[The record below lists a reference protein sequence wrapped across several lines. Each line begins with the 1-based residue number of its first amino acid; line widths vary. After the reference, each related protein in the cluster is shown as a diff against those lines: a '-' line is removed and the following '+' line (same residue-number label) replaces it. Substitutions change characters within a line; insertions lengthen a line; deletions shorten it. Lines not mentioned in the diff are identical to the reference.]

1 MLLGYPI
8 ACLDEPEAEPLPEE
22 TATDCPPK
30 LNHNLVTIRSVAT
43 FSSLRAKVIVALDD
57 GVSNIDVA
65 LELLNMST
73 FAGLEVPVSRHG
85 DVEKKVIHKSSSS
98 LGIQPRMNRASAKAS
113 RSTSLSE
120 VTSISRF
127 SQSVSDMGDPEKDV
141 TSQDTLASKTLK
153 IEGLTMKRMATPD
166 LEENRPDET
175 VSKAAE
181 DGKYPGSLALAL
193 LIIGICLSVFLV
205 SLDRTIVATV

>member
-1 MLLGYPI
+1 MPAKTLSRSSDDSIGS
-8 ACLDEPEAEPLPEE
+8 
-22 TATDCPPK
+22 
-30 LNHNLVTIRSVAT
+30 NVLVFTSKA
-43 FSSLRAKVIVALDD
+43 IVALDD
-57 GVSNIDVA
+57 GASNTDAV

-85 DVEKKVIHKSSSS
+85 DFEKKVIHKSSSS
-98 LGIQPRMNRASAKAS
+98 LGIQHRTNRASAKVS

-141 TSQDTLASKTLK
+141 TTSQDTLASRTLK